1 MRRRPFFVLF
11 GKELREQARSYRL
24 LTLGLVFVF
33 FGLASPLLAKFTP
46 EILKGVGTDQ
56 GVTIVLPEPTAADA
70 VAQFVKNVSQIALFV
85 LVFLT
90 MGSVV
95 AEKERGTAA
104 FVLVKPASRES
115 FLAAKL
121 LTLWLCGTGAFA
133 LSAFCAYGYT
143 AVLFPAP
150 NIASFVLG
158 CALLLLHVL
167 TFVTT
172 TFFFSAV
179 ARSQVVAGV
188 LSFLV
193 WILLASLGG
202 LGALSEFLP
211 GRLLSASLET
221 ALGAPLSWEP
231 LVGCAAIIVLSFS
244 GAVLAFRRW
253 EP

>member
-11 GKELREQARSYRL
+11 GKELREQVKSYRL
-24 LTLGLVFVF
+24 LILGLVFVF

-46 EILKGVGTDQ
+46 EILKRVGTDQ
-56 GVTIVLPEPTAADA
+56 GITIVLPEPTAADA
-70 VAQFVKNVSQIALFV
+70 VTQFVKNVSQIALFV

-143 AVLFPAP
+143 AVLVPAP
-150 NIASFVLG
+150 SVAGFVLG

-202 LGALSEFLP
+202 LGIVSEFLP

-221 ALGAPLSWEP
+221 ALGAPLPWEP
-231 LVGCAAIIVLSFS
+231 LAGCAAIIVLSFS

>member
-1 MRRRPFFVLF
+1 VRLRPFFVLF
-11 GKELREQARSYRL
+11 GKELREQTRSYRL
-24 LTLGLVFVF
+24 LIFGLVFVF

-46 EILKGVGTDQ
+46 EILKMVGTDQ

-95 AEKERGTAA
+95 TERERGTAA
-104 FVLVKPASRES
+104 FVLVKPVSRES

-133 LSAFCAYGYT
+133 LSALCAYGYT

-150 NIASFVLG
+150 SVASFVLG

-188 LSFLV
+188 LSFLA

-202 LGALSEFLP
+202 LGIVSEFLP
-211 GRLLSASLET
+211 GRLLSAATEA
-221 ALGAPLSWEP
+221 ALGALVPWEP
-231 LVGCAAIIVLSFS
+231 LVGCAAIIVVSFF
-244 GAVLAFRRW
+244 GAVLAFRCW

>member
-1 MRRRPFFVLF
+1 MRLRPFFVLF
-11 GKELREQARSYRL
+11 GKELREQTRSYRL
-24 LTLGLVFVF
+24 LIFGLVFVF

-46 EILKGVGTDQ
+46 EILKMVGTDQ

-95 AEKERGTAA
+95 TERERGTAA
-104 FVLVKPASRES
+104 FVLVKPVSRES

-133 LSAFCAYGYT
+133 LSALCAYGYT

-150 NIASFVLG
+150 SVASFVLG

-188 LSFLV
+188 LSFLA

-202 LGALSEFLP
+202 LGIVSEFLP
-211 GRLLSASLET
+211 GRLLSAATEA
-221 ALGAPLSWEP
+221 ALGALVPWEP
-231 LVGCAAIIVLSFS
+231 LVGCAAIIVVSFF
-244 GAVLAFRRW
+244 GAVLAFRCW

>member
-1 MRRRPFFVLF
+1 MRHRPFFVLL

-24 LTLGLVFVF
+24 LILGLVFVF
-33 FGLASPLLAKFTP
+33 FGLTSPLFAKLTP
-46 EILKGVGTDQ
+46 EILKMVGTGQ

-70 VAQFVKNVSQIALFV
+70 VGQYVKNVSQIALFV
-85 LVFLT
+85 LIFLT

-95 AEKERGTAA
+95 AEKERGTAV
-104 FVLVKPASRES
+104 FVLVKPAPRGS

-133 LSAFCAYGYT
+133 LSALCAYGYT
-143 AVLFPAP
+143 AILFPAP
-150 NIASFVLG
+150 SAASFAVA
-158 CALLLLHVL
+158 CAFLLLHVL
-167 TFVTT
+167 AFVTT
-172 TFFFSAV
+172 TFFFSTV

-202 LGALSEFLP
+202 LGAVSEFLP
-211 GRLLSASLET
+211 GRLVSAAME
-221 ALGAPLSWEP
+221 AAAGAPLPWEP
-231 LVGCAAIIVLSFS
+231 LAGCAAIVALSFS

>member
-1 MRRRPFFVLF
+1 MRLRPFFVLF
-11 GKELREQARSYRL
+11 GKELREQTRSYRL
-24 LTLGLVFVF
+24 LIFGLVFVF

-46 EILKGVGTDQ
+46 EILKMVGTDQ

-95 AEKERGTAA
+95 TERERGTAA
-104 FVLVKPASRES
+104 FVLVKPVSRES

-133 LSAFCAYGYT
+133 LSALCAYGYT

-150 NIASFVLG
+150 SVASFVLG

-188 LSFLV
+188 LSFLA

-202 LGALSEFLP
+202 LGIVSEFLP
-211 GRLLSASLET
+211 GRLLSAATEA
-221 ALGAPLSWEP
+221 ALGAPVPWEP
-231 LVGCAAIIVLSFS
+231 LVGCAAIIVVSFF
-244 GAVLAFRRW
+244 GAVLAFRCW

>member
-1 MRRRPFFVLF
+1 VRRRPFFVLF

-133 LSAFCAYGYT
+133 LSAFSAYGYT